1 MVLPPMERDHS
12 CRTPGNDARRE
23 RNRSIDHMSKATDIA
38 DDMEALVGQER
49 YWGPTPG
56 ALYEWATDPTMGH
69 EALGG
74 SEETFVNCFGLPM
87 LLAVR
92 RGFLSK
98 PSVKRIL
105 GDTLKRGDAKAK
117 AFSTAWNRAVWT
129 DWKAVPGAAWRPAR
143 GDLVFFKNFV
153 GGLLNHVAVS
163 TGKTS
168 FLGHSEVISF
178 GEGREAIGRARVNRT
193 SIELLRQ
200 EGHTSVRFLTPT
212 WD

>member
-1 MVLPPMERDHS
+1 
-12 CRTPGNDARRE
+12 
-23 RNRSIDHMSKATDIA
+23 MSKATDIA

-56 ALYEWATDPTMGH
+56 ALYEWATDPKMGH
-69 EALGG
+69 ETVGT
-74 SEETFVNCFGLPM
+74 SEEAFINCFGLPM

-117 AFSTAWNRAVWT
+117 AFSTAWNRSVWT
-129 DWKAVPGAAWRPAR
+129 DWKAVPGSAWRPAR
-143 GDLVFFKNFV
+143 GDLVFFENFV
-153 GGLLNHVAVS
+153 GGLLNHVAVA

-168 FLGHSEVISF
+168 FIGHSEVISF
-178 GEGREAIGRARVNRT
+178 GERRDAIGRARINKT
-193 SIELLRQ
+193 SIELLQQ

>member
-1 MVLPPMERDHS
+1 
-12 CRTPGNDARRE
+12 
-23 RNRSIDHMSKATDIA
+23 MSKATDVA
-38 DDMEALVGQER
+38 DDIEGMVGQSL

-56 ALYEWATDPTMGH
+56 ALYEWATDPLMNHNVIGQ
-69 EALGG
+69 A
-74 SEETFVNCFGLPM
+74 EESFINCFGLPM

-98 PSVKRIL
+98 QSVKRIL
-105 GDTLKRGDAKAK
+105 GDTLKRGNAKAT
-117 AFSTAWNRAVWT
+117 AFSTAWNKAVWT
-129 DWKAVPGAAWRPAR
+129 DWKEVPGSVWRPKR
-143 GDLVFFKNFV
+143 GDLVFFENYV

-163 TGKTS
+163 TGKIS
-168 FLGHSEVISF
+168 FIGHSEVISF
-178 GEGREAIGRARVNRT
+178 GERRDAIGQATINKT